1 MASKKTASAE
11 SSVNTTDTIS
21 TTNATNETSVVS
33 EADKTVVRSEE
44 SSNEKTQKHVYVG
57 PTIPGVIAK
66 GTVLSGAVP
75 KKYQEL
81 IDKYGYMKNLL
92 VAPEKVAD
100 ANKEIS
106 LRAGAYYEFY
116 KKATE
121 MKKEAK

>member
-1 MASKKTASAE
+1 MNRT
-11 SSVNTTDTIS
+11 
-21 TTNATNETSVVS
+21 
-33 EADKTVVRSEE
+33 EE
-44 SSNEKTQKHVYVG
+44 NNNVKVYKQVYVG

-81 IDKYGYMKNLL
+81 INKHGYMKNLL

-116 KKATE
+116 KKATG